1 MLIDVTIRNVE
12 FSYLFT
18 WKLRRKKWMFGSKD
32 YFSSYPFWGKGDEGS
47 RVGRSSNVSLLV
59 AVERYVV

>member
-1 MLIDVTIRNVE
+1 
-12 FSYLFT
+12 
-18 WKLRRKKWMFGSKD
+18 MFGSKD